1 MDVGS
6 DDVEGFAERKDRPP
20 EASFVVADLL
30 HNKAEELHLNTH
42 LSRPSKCVFWSNHF
56 VSILPSSICA
66 FGKCLAHS
74 LCEVSQS
81 EAKISTN

>member
-1 MDVGS
+1 
-6 DDVEGFAERKDRPP
+6 
-20 EASFVVADLL
+20 
-30 HNKAEELHLNTH
+30 

-74 LCEVSQS
+74 LFEVSQS